1 MFARV
6 AKLAIVALVLVIAG
20 QAGAAPLSYGT
31 YYDETTFY
39 SCSSGISC
47 RVNFSQ
53 TPADKL
59 LMVNKISCNSTSS
72 AQLVQGTL
80 HIATTFGGGDLP
92 TRSLPLVIPTT
103 SVLANNSAYY
113 VSFREDAHYLI
124 GQGRFPFLL
133 LESPVSGTKFGRC
146 TLIGDLVTPIQ

>member
-1 MFARV
+1 
-6 AKLAIVALVLVIAG
+6 
-20 QAGAAPLSYGT
+20 
-31 YYDETTFY
+31 
-39 SCSSGISC
+39 
-47 RVNFSQ
+47 
-53 TPADKL
+53 